1 MRLTRDPAV
10 LLLSIW
16 LILTGL
22 IVLLDFQIAALP
34 ILMAILALAAGVL
47 LLLASRRFAMGGLGR
62 ILLAAYMLAVGLVS
76 LVGLSFSGS
85 GIVLA
90 VLAVAAGGFL
100 LIGR

>member
-16 LILTGL
+16 LILSGL
-22 IVLLDFQIAALP
+22 VVLFGFQIAALP
-34 ILMAILALAAGVL
+34 TLMAILALAAGVL

-90 VLAVAAGGFL
+90 VLAVVAGGFL